1 MQIDPRR
8 SAAFMAAVDTGSLEA
23 AAAQL
28 SLTPSAVSQRISALE
43 QDFGTPLLVRSRPCR
58 PTGPGTRLLQYLR
71 RSTLLESEFLA
82 EMDMDEGPA
91 RVALAINNDTL
102 ATWLLPLLAPIL
114 TGEELLVEF
123 VLDNQGHTFALLE
136 QGRVVACVSGEATP
150 MHGCTV
156 SPLGQ
161 MRYRMVAATG
171 FAAHWFADGFD
182 RESARRAPVV
192 VFDRKDSLQSAFLL
206 KHFGLPEGSYPF
218 HYVPASDPYAQ
229 AIRLGMGYGL
239 LPLEQCA
246 AMLRDGTMVDLTPQL
261 HVDVP
266 LYWHAWRIQPP
277 RLERMGGALLKAAR
291 RPAAAAGVRP
301 KAASPG
307 VKCRPARRRSW

>member
-8 SAAFMAAVDTGSLEA
+8 SAAFIAAVDTGSLEA

-28 SLTPSAVSQRISALE
+28 SISPSAVSQRISALE

-58 PTGPGTRLLQYLR
+58 PTGPGTRLLQFLR

-82 EMDMDEGPA
+82 EMGMDEGPV
-91 RVALAINNDTL
+91 RVTLAVNNDTL
-102 ATWLLPLLAPIL
+102 ATWLLPVLAPAL
-114 TGEELLVEF
+114 ASEELLVEF

-136 QGRVVACVSGEATP
+136 QGRVVACVSGEAAP
-150 MHGCTV
+150 MHGCTA

-161 MRYRMVAATG
+161 MRYRMVASCG
-171 FAAHWFADGFD
+171 FARQWFADGFQ
-182 RESARRAPVV
+182 RESARRAPVI

-218 HYVPASDPYAQ
+218 HYVPASDPFAR
-229 AIRLGMGYGL
+229 AIRQGMGYGL
-239 LPLEQCA
+239 LPLEQCE
-246 AMLRDGTMVDLTPQL
+246 AMLRDGSMVDLAPGL

-277 RLERMGGALLKAAR
+277 RLERMGAALIRAAR
-291 RPAAAAGVRP
+291 EVLLPMT
-301 KAASPG
+301 
-307 VKCRPARRRSW
+307 